1 VVVGKELWE
10 LGVAEHL
17 RWPEMI
23 HWWGKQPVELENP
36 SSSSRIPNSDLEFEV
51 SVFSQSDLI
60 SEIENN
66 SSNRRLLRILR
77 VRIFVICDKG
87 IFGK

>member
-36 SSSSRIPNSDLEFEV
+36 SASSRIPNSDLEFEV
-51 SVFSQSDLI
+51 TVFSQSDRFQKLKI
-60 SEIENN
+60 IPVT
-66 SSNRRLLRILR
+66 RRLLRILR
-77 VRIFVICDKG
+77 DM
-87 IFGK
+87 